1 MRSLS
6 PCVRW
11 MQLLPAVFVIIGC
24 EDRTPTRWERIS
36 APKYSVATGSGT
48 WTARASM
55 PTARERLGAAAI
67 NGILYAVGGQNA
79 GPGNLTTV
87 EAYDPATDRWTTK
100 ASMPTGRSH
109 LGVAAINGILYA
121 VGGVADIGSV
131 PTVEAYDPA
140 TDTWTTKASM
150 HTARFGLGVAAIN
163 GILYAVGGD
172 PRGQPSGV
180 DAATVEAYD
189 PASDTWTA
197 QATMPIAR
205 G

>member
-55 PTARERLGAAAI
+55 PTAR
-67 NGILYAVGGQNA
+67 V
-79 GPGNLTTV
+79 
-87 EAYDPATDRWTTK
+87 
-100 ASMPTGRSH
+100 
-109 LGVAAINGILYA
+109 
-121 VGGVADIGSV
+121 
-131 PTVEAYDPA
+131 
-140 TDTWTTKASM
+140 
-150 HTARFGLGVAAIN
+150 GLGVAAIN

-172 PRGQPSGV
+172 PRGQPSGG

-197 QATMPIAR
+197 KASMPMAR
-205 G
+205 GFLGVAAINGTLYAVGGINNNAS